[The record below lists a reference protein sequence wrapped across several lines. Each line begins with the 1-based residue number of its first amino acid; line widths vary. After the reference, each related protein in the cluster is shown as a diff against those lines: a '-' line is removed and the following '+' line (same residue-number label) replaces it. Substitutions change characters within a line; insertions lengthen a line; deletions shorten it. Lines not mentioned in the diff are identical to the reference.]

1 VNMSRLKFRI
11 FLAVCVYCLIFPYFA
26 LAIQPD
32 AYEEDNSFSYA
43 SGILNATV
51 QHHNFH
57 AAGDQ
62 DWVKFYAFNEND
74 EGRYMITAT
83 NVGSRCN
90 VVIELYDTDGVTLI
104 EEWDD
109 PLKGTIDETI
119 TWKCN
124 KNGIYY
130 VKIRH
135 FDPGVFGDG
144 TEYDLKVTRVGGN
157 DGIIKGV
164 IKDKCSSQK
173 ISGVKITATANGVSS
188 TFINPFVGDYM
199 ISLIPNTT
207 YSVKFEAAG
216 YETFPAQNVSVKPL
230 QEISGVDIYLTPL
243 IPPVYYRDSDGDG
256 YGDPKTSIQVC
267 ISLPQGYVTKSG
279 DCNDADPAIHP
290 TLSLPDVI
298 AMLRIFAGINTA
310 PPICLKDHRLEMS
323 DVIHLLQIIAGL
335 R

>member
-1 VNMSRLKFRI
+1 MSRFKVRI
-11 FLAVCVYCLIFPYFA
+11 LLAVCVYCLIFPCFA

-32 AYEEDNSFSYA
+32 VYEEDNSFSYA
-43 SGILNATV
+43 SGILNAQV

-74 EGRYMITAT
+74 EGTYMITAT
-83 NVGSRCN
+83 NVGNRCN
-90 VVIELYDTDGVTLI
+90 VVIELYYTDGVTLI
-104 EEWDD
+104 EKWDD
-109 PLKGTIDETI
+109 WLAGVGDDATI
-119 TWKCN
+119 TWKCT

-144 TEYDLKVTRVGGN
+144 TEYDLEVTRVAGN

-164 IKDKCSSQK
+164 IKDKCSSQG
-173 ISGVKITATANGVSS
+173 ISGVKITVSGNGITD

-199 ISLIPNTT
+199 ISLIPNTSYT
-207 YSVKFEAAG
+207 ITFQAVG
-216 YETFPAQNVSVKPL
+216 YEAFSATNVLVKSFQEFTGIDIPL
-230 QEISGVDIYLTPL
+230 EPL
-243 IPPVYYRDSDGDG
+243 ITPIYYRDSDGDG
-256 YGDPKTSIQVC
+256 YGDPKNSIQLCVF
-267 ISLPQGYVTKSG
+267 LPQGYVTKAG
-279 DCNDADPAIHP
+279 DCNDANPAIHP

-298 AMLRIFAGINTA
+298 AMLRIFAGINTD